1 MLQRQF
7 QAAGTLPG
15 DKNNNNEL
23 LILNLAAVSAERISN
38 NSSSPS
44 LSVTRN
50 FITPPFKTK

>member
-23 LILNLAAVSAERISN
+23 LILNLAAVRLNEF
-38 NSSSPS
+38 P
-44 LSVTRN
+44 
-50 FITPPFKTK
+50 ITVLRQAFPLRAIL